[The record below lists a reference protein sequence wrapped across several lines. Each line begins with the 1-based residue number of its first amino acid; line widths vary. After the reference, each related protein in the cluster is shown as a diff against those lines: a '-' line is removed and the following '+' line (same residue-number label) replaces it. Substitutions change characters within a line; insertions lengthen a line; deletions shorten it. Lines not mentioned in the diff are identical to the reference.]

1 MEKAEKRLGTCSG
14 PCDNGKSGIL
24 SVLDTAAPA
33 QTTLLWAG
41 KGRASKPHLVP
52 AQGWT
57 PSRGSLGSKQRL
69 LLLRWGHLECKP
81 LSRQEGPP
89 GALH

>member
-1 MEKAEKRLGTCSG
+1 M
-14 PCDNGKSGIL
+14 L
-24 SVLDTAAPA
+24 SVLDNAAPA
-33 QTTLLWAG
+33 QTTPVRAG
-41 KGRASKPHLVP
+41 KRRTSEPHLVP
-52 AQGWT
+52 DLVWT

-69 LLLRWGHLECKP
+69 LPLRWGNLECKP